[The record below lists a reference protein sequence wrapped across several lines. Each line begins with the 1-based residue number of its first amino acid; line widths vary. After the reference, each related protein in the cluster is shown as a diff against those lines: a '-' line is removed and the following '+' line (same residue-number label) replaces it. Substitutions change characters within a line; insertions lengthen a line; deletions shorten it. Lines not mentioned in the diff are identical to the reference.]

1 MAACRTFVFIMIG
14 SINKLI
20 NWILYTSI
28 FAASC
33 AVGMC
38 IATERLITATGIA
51 LFSPL
56 HVLVFGGVLLVYNT
70 HFLLQKS
77 TPELSD
83 RFGWS
88 QHYRLWHYVSICIGL
103 VCLVYSLFKMP
114 ASVIGACAVLAVL
127 SFAYSL
133 PLLPIVAKKRLKDYG
148 WIKIIVLTS
157 VWTIVTALLPILYY
171 DKLVTAY
178 PFEIGIRFAL
188 MFPLCLA
195 FDIRDMQTD
204 VQAGIFTV
212 PNRIGIKNTYRL
224 IDAMIL
230 LYAVF
235 STVQYLR
242 YPSNGRITA
251 ELIIAIVMRWVIRYS
266 RKHST
271 DKTYL
276 GLVDGIMLLYA
287 LLIIYLQ

>member
-1 MAACRTFVFIMIG
+1 MVG
-14 SINKLI
+14 SIHKLI
-20 NWILYTSI
+20 NWILYTSF

-38 IATERLITATGIA
+38 MATEQLINAESAT
-51 LFSPL
+51 LFNPL

-77 TPELSD
+77 TPELSE

-88 QHYRLWHYVSICIGL
+88 QHYRLWHYISISIGL
-103 VCLVYSLFKMP
+103 VCLGYSLFKMP
-114 ASVIGACAVLAVL
+114 APVISACVVLAVL

-133 PLLPIVAKKRLKDYG
+133 PMLPIVARKRLKDYG
-148 WIKIIVLTS
+148 WVKIGVLTS
-157 VWTIVTALLPILYY
+157 VWTIVTAVLPMLYY
-171 DKLVTAY
+171 SKPIEAY

-195 FDIRDMQTD
+195 FDVRDMQTD

-224 IDAMIL
+224 MNAVIVL
-230 LYAVF
+230 FVVF
-235 STVQYLR
+235 SVIQYVR
-242 YPSNGRITA
+242 YPSVGRIAA
-251 ELIIAIVMRWVIRYS
+251 ELIAAIAMKWVTGYART
-266 RKHST
+266 HST
-271 DKTYL
+271 DKAYL
-276 GLVDGIMLLYA
+276 GLVDGVMLLYA